1 MIWSMQIDQRLRR
14 GSWNYLIKPLVPNE
28 TTSKAMKDARAG
40 KVKKV
45 ADLEALF
52 ADLTADT

>member
-1 MIWSMQIDQRLRR
+1 MQIDQRLRR